1 MNYFSFCQDRDSVL
15 NCPEGRQKL
24 ESVGVASPQDVGDW
38 LVDVFRNKLD
48 QNELADRLHDFVHK
62 PKECSL

>member
-1 MNYFSFCQDRDSVL
+1 ML
-15 NCPEGRQKL
+15 NCPKGRQKL

-48 QNELADRLHDFVHK
+48 QNELADRLHGFVHK